1 MKQLY
6 SIVLGV
12 FISVNITTAQ
22 NNSLI
27 IYSQEGIAFT
37 VILNGVRQNMQ
48 PETNVKITS
57 LNAPNYQV
65 KLIFANNMADLNQT
79 VYLLN
84 GGENTTNTEY
94 SYGLSKVK
102 EKYKLRFKSAAPIVG
117 GAAPVAQQNVV
128 VYSASPSTTTT
139 TTTAPISTTTSTT
152 STTTNTMGTTTINGN
167 DNGGSVGVNMPGVGI
182 NVNIN
187 AGTGT
192 NTANPNTISSTTTT
206 STITST
212 TGTNT
217 TGTTNNA
224 AVTTSN
230 TNANNCAIG
239 MSSGN
244 FEAAKKS
251 IQAKNFDDS
260 KLTIAKQILDANC
273 LKCSQIKELM
283 GLFSFEASK
292 LEIAKY
298 AWHRVIDKA
307 NYFTINDAFTF
318 DSSVDELNEYTKSH

>member
-6 SIVLGV
+6 SIVLGL
-12 FISVNITTAQ
+12 FISANIATAQ

-48 PETNVKITS
+48 PETNVKITG

-128 VYSASPSTTTT
+128 VYSASPTTTT
-139 TTTAPISTTTSTT
+139 TTTTTPINTTTSTT
-152 STTTNTMGTTTINGN
+152 STTTNTMGTNINAN
-167 DNGGSVGVNMPGVGI
+167 DNGGSIGVNMAGVGI
-182 NVNIN
+182 NVNVN
-187 AGTGT
+187 AGTGM
-192 NTANPNTISSTTTT
+192 NTATTNTISSTTTT
-206 STITST
+206 SSTTST
-212 TGTNT
+212 TGTTT
-217 TGTTNNA
+217 TGATTN
-224 AVTTSN
+224 TS
-230 TNANNCAIG
+230 TNNCSIG

-298 AWHRVIDKA
+298 AWNRVVDKA